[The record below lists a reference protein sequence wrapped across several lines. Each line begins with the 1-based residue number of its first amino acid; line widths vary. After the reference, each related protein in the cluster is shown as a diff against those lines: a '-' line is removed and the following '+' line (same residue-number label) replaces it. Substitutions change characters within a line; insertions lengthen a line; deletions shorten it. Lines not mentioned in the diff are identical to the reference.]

1 MPATSA
7 GMTGRKVT
15 TVADIDLRFNRSA
28 QLHYTDAERAKDLLR
43 GALDDRLAYQRFDEA
58 YIV

>member
-1 MPATSA
+1 
-7 GMTGRKVT
+7 MTGRKVT